1 MCGRYTLRLKAE
13 EMADQMGLP
22 FVDGDQWEASYN
34 IAPSQMVPVVVKDP
48 YRQIRLM
55 QWGLIPHWMK
65 PRDGAK
71 TVQAF
76 INARSETAAQKPAFR
91 DAFKRQ
97 RCLVLADGFYEW
109 RKQTSSTKQPYFFA
123 RQDQGLM
130 MLAGL
135 WSSWTSP
142 EGEEIQSCAILTCEP
157 NAMVAQIHHRMPVIL
172 QGTDRLAWL
181 DKLTVEQLIPM
192 LKTYPAEKM
201 VSYAVSRAVNSPKFN
216 DPQCVERL
224 EQGRLF

>member
-1 MCGRYTLRLKAE
+1 M
-13 EMADQMGLP
+13 
-22 FVDGDQWEASYN
+22 
-34 IAPSQMVPVVVKDP
+34 
-48 YRQIRLM
+48 
-55 QWGLIPHWMK
+55 
-65 PRDGAK
+65 
-71 TVQAF
+71 QAF

-142 EGEEIQSCAILTCEP
+142 ESEEIQSCAILTCEP
-157 NAMVAQIHHRMPVIL
+157 NAMVAQIHQRMPVIL
-172 QGTDRLAWL
+172 QGSDCLAWL

-192 LKTYPAEKM
+192 LKTYPEEKM
-201 VSYAVSRAVNSPKFN
+201 VSYAVSRAVNSPQFN
-216 DPQCVERL
+216 DPQCIERL
-224 EQGRLF
+224 EQG